1 MKGLQSNTCF
11 TFRRRA
17 GSVLRALVA
26 CATVALA
33 CAAGAATKKIGDYI
47 WTYTTVK
54 GGVQIG
60 DGENVAVVS
69 CCSPS
74 PVSGTVTVP
83 SKIGK
88 LTVKSIGNRA
98 FSGCEELESVKIPK
112 GVTSIG
118 QYAFYGCTG
127 LKWVTVPATVKSI
140 GMSAFYQC
148 SSLESVSIPKGVTSI
163 QQYTFCGCTSLRAVS
178 IPSTVKTI
186 GDYAFYNCSSLVS
199 TSLAYVENIGRYAF
213 AYSAAVN
220 VGTKANIGEYAFFNC
235 GVLKSVLLLS
245 GASVINDNAFDGC
258 NSLENLWL
266 PHSISTMGF
275 DAFNSAPLKRISY
288 EYDGEEGVPSDKD
301 RFSELLAGSGM
312 SAAKINV
319 IEFVLACTLT
329 VKPNNTKYGTAVILD
344 DGDSYTSSRWT
355 AGEEAV
361 LQAKPKKGYVFAGW
375 YQDKALKKPLNCDFF
390 WDCASDYRTKR
401 LSIRMP
407 RKHTTVYA
415 RFITKATAKKSLK
428 FTSATKKLAKTAMVG
443 SPEKSVAIKV
453 AASSA
458 TLVTLSAK
466 GLPKGLTFDAA
477 AGMIMGAPTVPGTHS
492 ITITAKD
499 AAGNKITQ
507 KVKISAEVMSWS
519 RGTYYGQARVDS
531 SSVPAIATCTVAKTG
546 KVTGKIYYKGK
557 TYSFTS
563 KCTSS
568 TEEATK
574 FSVKVKIGSKTFSPG
589 TVATFKAGTE
599 FPVVCA
605 ESAGNTFIV
614 QKHPGL
620 IKAGGALEK
629 YIGKVFTVTGS
640 FEDSASWGLKKSSD
654 KLTFTVVSGDL
665 VQVSGTVNGA
675 KIAIAAPLRLIYNTL
690 DRSSDAGVI
699 KEIDEGVEYTT
710 YRLYADLVALNG
722 KYFHPLVIEVT
733 VDPAGDIQLEG
744 WR

>member
-1 MKGLQSNTCF
+1 MKSDT
-11 TFRRRA
+11 TRSARA
-17 GSVLRALVA
+17 AGYRFGGAVKLL
-26 CATVALA
+26 ALA
-33 CAAGAATKKIGDYI
+33 AVAALSVSAQAATKKIGDYI

-127 LKWVTVPATVKSI
+127 LKWVTVPASVKSI

-163 QQYTFCGCTSLRAVS
+163 QPYTFFECTSLRNVS
-178 IPSTVKTI
+178 IPTTVKTI
-186 GDYAFYNCSSLVS
+186 GNYAFYRCSSLV
-199 TSLAYVENIGRYAF
+199 TASLAYVENIGPYAF
-213 AYSAAVN
+213 ACSAAVN
-220 VGTKANIGEYAFFNC
+220 VGTKANIGEYAFYNC
-235 GVLKSVLLLS
+235 GVLQSAVLLS
-245 GASVINDNAFDGC
+245 GTSVIGNGAFEGCTSFEKLWVSQSLSTIGSSAFD
-258 NSLENLWL
+258 SV
-266 PHSISTMGF
+266 
-275 DAFNSAPLKRISY
+275 PLNEIH
-288 EYDGEEGVPSDKD
+288 YDFEGDD
-301 RFSELLAGSGM
+301 ERFKGLLVGSGM
-312 SAAKINV
+312 SAAMANAIN
-319 IEFVLACTLT
+319 FVLECKLT
-329 VKPNNTKYGTAVILD
+329 VKSNNAKYGTAAILD
-344 DGDSYTSSRWT
+344 DGDSYTSSRWI

-361 LQAKPKKGYVFAGW
+361 LLAKPKKGYVFAGW

-407 RKHTTVYA
+407 RKHTTIYA
-415 RFITKATAKKSLK
+415 RFITKAVAKKSLK

-458 TLVTLSAK
+458 TLTTLSAK

-557 TYSFTS
+557 AYSFTS

-654 KLTFTVVSGDL
+654 KLTFKVVSGDL

-690 DRSSDAGVI
+690 DRSSDAGVK

>member
-1 MKGLQSNTCF
+1 MKTMHKLKS
-11 TFRRRA
+11 
-17 GSVLRALVA
+17 LVA
-26 CATVALA
+26 IAGVVALA
-33 CAAGAATKKIGDYI
+33 LSSQGATKKIGDYI

-74 PVSGTVTVP
+74 PVSGTLTIP

-88 LTVKSIGNRA
+88 LAVKSIGNRA
-98 FSGCEELESVKIPK
+98 FSGCEGLETVKIPN

-118 QYAFYGCTG
+118 QYAFNGCKG
-127 LKWVTVPATVKSI
+127 LKWVTVPASVKSI

-163 QQYTFCGCTSLRAVS
+163 QPYTFFECTSLRNVS
-178 IPSTVKTI
+178 IPTTVKTI
-186 GDYAFYNCSSLVS
+186 GNYAFYRCSSLV
-199 TSLAYVENIGRYAF
+199 TASLAYVENIGPYAF
-213 AYSAAVN
+213 ACSAAVN
-220 VGTKANIGEYAFFNC
+220 VGTKANIGEYAFYNC
-235 GVLKSVLLLS
+235 GVLQSAVLLS
-245 GASVINDNAFDGC
+245 GTSVIGNGAFEGCTSFEKLWVSQSLSTIGSSAFD
-258 NSLENLWL
+258 SV
-266 PHSISTMGF
+266 
-275 DAFNSAPLKRISY
+275 PLNEIH
-288 EYDGEEGVPSDKD
+288 YDFEGDD
-301 RFSELLAGSGM
+301 ERFKGLLVGSGM
-312 SAAKINV
+312 SAAMANAIN
-319 IEFVLACTLT
+319 FVLECKLT
-329 VKPNNTKYGTAVILD
+329 VKSNNAKYGTAAILD
-344 DGDSYTSSRWT
+344 DGDSYTSSRWI

-361 LQAKPKKGYVFAGW
+361 LLAKPKKGYVFAGW

-390 WDCASDYRTKR
+390 WDCSSDYRAKR

-407 RKHTTVYA
+407 RKHTTIYA
-415 RFITKATAKKSLK
+415 RFITKAVAKKSLK
-428 FTSATKKLAKTAMVG
+428 FTAATKKLAKTAMVG

-519 RGTYYGQARVDS
+519 CGTYYGRASVDS

-546 KVTGKIYYKGK
+546 KVTGKIYYKDK
-557 TYSFTS
+557 AYSFTS
-563 KCTSS
+563 KCSSS

-574 FSVKVKIGSKTFSPG
+574 FSVKVKIGSKTFSTG

-640 FEDSASWGLKKSSD
+640 FEGSASWGLKKSSD
-654 KLTFTVVSGDL
+654 KLTFKVVSGDL

-699 KEIDEGVEYTT
+699 KEFDEGVEYTT
-710 YRLYADLVALNG
+710 YRLYADLVALKG
-722 KYFHPLVIEVT
+722 KYFHPLIVEVM
-733 VDPAGDIQLEG
+733 VDSTGSIQLES
-744 WR
+744 WRVVQ

>member
-1 MKGLQSNTCF
+1 MKTMHKLKS
-11 TFRRRA
+11 
-17 GSVLRALVA
+17 LVA
-26 CATVALA
+26 IAGVVALA
-33 CAAGAATKKIGDYI
+33 LSSQGATKKIGDYI

-74 PVSGTVTVP
+74 PVSGTLTIP

-88 LTVKSIGNRA
+88 LAVKSIGNRA
-98 FSGCEELESVKIPK
+98 FSGCEGLETVKIPN

-118 QYAFYGCTG
+118 QYAFNGCKG
-127 LKWVTVPATVKSI
+127 LKWVTVPASVKSI

-163 QQYTFCGCTSLRAVS
+163 QPYTFFECTSLRNVS
-178 IPSTVKTI
+178 IPTTVKTI
-186 GDYAFYNCSSLVS
+186 GNYAFYRCSSLV
-199 TSLAYVENIGRYAF
+199 TASLAYVENIGPYAF
-213 AYSAAVN
+213 ACSAAVN
-220 VGTKANIGEYAFFNC
+220 VGTKANIGEYAFYNC
-235 GVLKSVLLLS
+235 GVLQSAVLLS
-245 GASVINDNAFDGC
+245 GTSVIGNGAFEGCTSFEKLWVSQSLSTIGSSAFD
-258 NSLENLWL
+258 SV
-266 PHSISTMGF
+266 
-275 DAFNSAPLKRISY
+275 PLNEIH
-288 EYDGEEGVPSDKD
+288 YDFEGDD
-301 RFSELLAGSGM
+301 ERFKGLLVGSGM
-312 SAAKINV
+312 SAAMANAIN
-319 IEFVLACTLT
+319 FVLECKLT
-329 VKPNNTKYGTAVILD
+329 VKSNNAKYGTAAILD
-344 DGDSYTSSRWT
+344 DGDSYTSSRWI

-361 LQAKPKKGYVFAGW
+361 LLAKPKKGYVFAGW

-390 WDCASDYRTKR
+390 WDCSSDYRAKR

-407 RKHTTVYA
+407 RKHTTIYA
-415 RFITKATAKKSLK
+415 RFITKAVAKKSLK
-428 FTSATKKLAKTAMVG
+428 FTAATKKLAKTAMVG

-519 RGTYYGQARVDS
+519 CGTYYGRASVDS

-546 KVTGKIYYKGK
+546 KVTGKIYYKDK
-557 TYSFTS
+557 AYSFTS
-563 KCTSS
+563 KCSSS

-574 FSVKVKIGSKTFSPG
+574 FSVKVKIGSKTFSTG

-640 FEDSASWGLKKSSD
+640 FEGSASWGLKKSSD
-654 KLTFTVVSGDL
+654 KLTFKVVSGDL

-690 DRSSDAGVI
+690 DRSSDAGVT

-710 YRLYADLVALNG
+710 YRLYADLVALKG
-722 KYFHPLVIEVT
+722 KYFHPLIVEVM
-733 VDPAGDIQLEG
+733 VDSTGSIQLES
-744 WR
+744 WRVVQ

>member
-1 MKGLQSNTCF
+1 MKSDTIKSA
-11 TFRRRA
+11 RA
-17 GSVLRALVA
+17 A
-26 CATVALA
+26 CYRFGGAVKLLALA
-33 CAAGAATKKIGDYI
+33 AVAALSISAQAATKKIGAYT
-47 WTYTTVK
+47 WTYVKVK

-60 DGENVAVVS
+60 DGVNVAV
-69 CCSPS
+69 SPA
-74 PVSGTVTVP
+74 PVGTLKIPSKIGSLAVKSIATYAFKDCVEMTSVTVP
-83 SKIGK
+83 SGVSDIGMSAFDSCYK
-88 LTVKSIGNRA
+88 LEAASVPSTVKSYGVSVFAHCPMLKKAPLPKNLKVIPEAA
-98 FSGCEELESVKIPK
+98 FKECLSLTTVTIPSSVTEIAMEAFRMCDSLQAVKVPASVKEIGDYAFANCEQLQAVTIYSKVVGYRMFKDCPALK
-112 GVTSIG
+112 LAIMRSGVTSIG
-118 QYAFYGCTG
+118 GEAFVGCSKLEVVALPHSLTSIGTDAFDGALATGRREVRYEMEGDDARCMALLNNSGYSQFNQLSYGLHCR
-127 LKWVTVPATVKSI
+127 LTVKS
-140 GMSAFYQC
+140 
-148 SSLESVSIPKGVTSI
+148 
-163 QQYTFCGCTSLRAVS
+163 
-178 IPSTVKTI
+178 
-186 GDYAFYNCSSLVS
+186 
-199 TSLAYVENIGRYAF
+199 
-213 AYSAAVN
+213 
-220 VGTKANIGEYAFFNC
+220 
-235 GVLKSVLLLS
+235 
-245 GASVINDNAFDGC
+245 
-258 NSLENLWL
+258 
-266 PHSISTMGF
+266 
-275 DAFNSAPLKRISY
+275 
-288 EYDGEEGVPSDKD
+288 
-301 RFSELLAGSGM
+301 
-312 SAAKINV
+312 
-319 IEFVLACTLT
+319 
-329 VKPNNTKYGTAVILD
+329 NNTKYGAAGIDD
-344 DGDSYTSSRWT
+344 DGDFETEMWGY
-355 AGEEAV
+355 ADEDMLA
-361 LQAKPKKGYVFAGW
+361 LLAKPKKGYYFAGW
-375 YQDKALKKPLNCDFF
+375 YFDKACKQPLKGDILSYDE
-390 WDCASDYRTKR
+390 DDYRMKR
-401 LSIRMP
+401 LFVDMP

-428 FTSATKKLAKTAMVG
+428 FTAATKKLAKTAMVG

-507 KVKISAEVMSWS
+507 KVKISAEVLSWS

-557 TYSFTS
+557 AYSFTS

-568 TEEATK
+568 TEESTK
-574 FSVKVKIGSKTFSPG
+574 FSVKVKIGSKTFSTG

-629 YIGKVFTVTGS
+629 YIGKVFAVTGS

-654 KLTFTVVSGDL
+654 KLTFKVVSGDL